1 MSGPAPSS
9 LPLPDRY
16 ARQRILPEF
25 GDGAQMALARA
36 HVVIVGVGALGCTS
50 ADLLCRAG
58 VGRLTLID
66 RDVVEWSNLQ
76 RQALYD
82 EDDARRGVPKAE
94 AAAARLARVNS
105 SITITPIVAD
115 FTGANAEAI
124 LGLPSSSSSSSS
136 SLVPGPQSPVPS
148 SVPTCLVDG
157 SDSAQTRH
165 LINDVSV
172 KHAIPYA
179 YAGVVGTRA
188 MQATFT
194 PAGTGLNHGACLR
207 CIYPDVPAPGA
218 MPTCDTAGVLA
229 PAAAIVAA
237 AQAADAIKLA
247 MGRID
252 LLPRSLLEFDLWANR
267 WRRLDLADARDPAC
281 PCCGIRRFDAL
292 AARDHVD
299 TQLCGQDAVQVLPPQ
314 GTPMARLDLA
324 ALAARWQPLGPVVRT
339 GFMVRVALAEQRVE
353 ISAFGDGRAII
364 KGTRQPDQARALYA
378 RFVGA

>member
-1 MSGPAPSS
+1 MSGPDSS
-9 LPLPDRY
+9 PAPDRY

-25 GDGAQMALARA
+25 GDGAQAALAKA

-82 EDDARRGVPKAE
+82 EEDARRGVPKAE

-124 LGLPSSSSSSSS
+124 LGLPNSSS

-172 KHAIPYA
+172 THAIPYA

-194 PAGTGLNHGACLR
+194 PGDTGLNHGACLR
-207 CIYPDVPAPGA
+207 CLFPDVPAPGA

-247 MGRID
+247 MGRSD

-267 WRRLDLADARDPAC
+267 RRRLDLADARDPSC
-281 PCCGIRRFDAL
+281 PCCGMRRFDAL
-292 AARDHVD
+292 AARDHAD

-314 GTPMARLDLA
+314 GTPSARLDLA

-353 ISAFGDGRAII
+353 ISAFSDGRAII

>member
-1 MSGPAPSS
+1 MSGPDSS
-9 LPLPDRY
+9 AAPDRY

-25 GDGAQMALARA
+25 GDGAQAALAKA

-82 EDDARRGVPKAE
+82 EEDARRGVPKAE

-124 LGLPSSSSSSSS
+124 LGLPNSSS

-194 PAGTGLNHGACLR
+194 PGGTGLNHGACLR
-207 CIYPDVPAPGA
+207 CLFPDVPAPGA

-247 MGRID
+247 MGRSD

-267 WRRLDLADARDPAC
+267 RRRLDLADARDPSC
-281 PCCGIRRFDAL
+281 PCCGMRRFDAL
-292 AARDHVD
+292 AARDHAD

-314 GTPMARLDLA
+314 GTPSARLDLA
-324 ALAARWQPLGPVVRT
+324 ALAAKWHPLGPVVRT

-353 ISAFGDGRAII
+353 ISAFSDGRAII
-364 KGTRQPDQARALYA
+364 KGTRRPDQARALYA

>member
-1 MSGPAPSS
+1 MMSPSRDPNPPKS
-9 LPLPDRY
+9 APDRY

-25 GDGAQMALARA
+25 GSDAQEALGRA

-82 EDDARRGVPKAE
+82 EEDARRGVPKAE

-105 SITITPIVAD
+105 SITIVPIVAD
-115 FTGANAEAI
+115 FSGVNAEGL
-124 LGLPSSSSSSSS
+124 LG
-136 SLVPGPQSPVPS
+136 VPS
-148 SVPTCLVDG
+148 SLTHSSALPILLDG

-165 LINDVSV
+165 LLNDICV
-172 KHAIPYA
+172 KHAIAYA

-194 PAGTGLNHGACLR
+194 PDGPCLR
-207 CIYPDVPAPGA
+207 CLFPDVPAPGA

-229 PAAAIVAA
+229 PGAAIVAA

-247 MGRID
+247 MGRAD
-252 LLPRSLLEFDLWANR
+252 LLPRSLLEFDLWTNR
-267 WRRLDLADARDPAC
+267 RRRVDLRGARDPEC
-281 PCCGIRRFDAL
+281 PTCGHRRFDAL
-292 AARDHVD
+292 NATDADAH
-299 TQLCGQDAVQVLPPQ
+299 TQLCGQDAVQVLPQ
-314 GTPMARLDLA
+314 ARGVGAVGGGRLDLA
-324 ALAARWQPLGPVVRT
+324 ALAAKWQPLGPVVRT
-339 GFMVRVALAEQRVE
+339 AFMVRLTLSEPRME

-364 KGTRQPDQARALYA
+364 KGTRKPEQARALYA
-378 RFVGA
+378 RYIGE

>member
-1 MSGPAPSS
+1 MMSSPREPTPPESTPTTG
-9 LPLPDRY
+9 PDRY

-25 GDGAQMALARA
+25 GSDAQEALGRA

-82 EDDARRGVPKAE
+82 EEDARRGVPKAE

-105 SITITPIVAD
+105 SISIVPIVAD
-115 FTGANAEAI
+115 FSGINGEGL
-124 LGLPSSSSSSSS
+124 LGLPSS
-136 SLVPGPQSPVPS
+136 LASPVRGPES
-148 SVPTCLVDG
+148 GGPLCLVDG

-165 LINDVSV
+165 LLNDICV
-172 KHAIPYA
+172 KHAIAYA

-194 PAGTGLNHGACLR
+194 PDGPCLR
-207 CIYPDVPAPGA
+207 CLFPDVPAPGA

-247 MGRID
+247 MGRAD
-252 LLPRSLLEFDLWANR
+252 LLPRSLLEFDLWTNR
-267 WRRLDLADARDPAC
+267 RRRVDLREARDPDC
-281 PCCGIRRFDAL
+281 PTCGHRRFDAL
-292 AARDHVD
+292 NAADADAH
-299 TQLCGQDAVQVLPPQ
+299 TQLCGQDAVQVLPQ
-314 GTPMARLDLA
+314 AGVAGTVGGRLDLA

-339 GFMVRVALAEQRVE
+339 AFMVRLTLAEPRVE

-364 KGTRQPDQARALYA
+364 KGTRKPEQARALYA
-378 RFVGA
+378 RYIGE

>member
-1 MSGPAPSS
+1 MSGPEPSS
-9 LPLPDRY
+9 SPAPDRY

-25 GDGAQMALARA
+25 GDEAQAALARA

-76 RQALYD
+76 RQSLYD

-94 AAAARLARVNS
+94 AAAARLARINS
-105 SITITPIVAD
+105 SITIEAIVAD
-115 FTGANAEAI
+115 FSGFNGEAL
-124 LGLPSSSSSSSS
+124 LGLPSSLAHASA
-136 SLVPGPQSPVPS
+136 LPLAHSPLPI
-148 SVPTCLVDG
+148 LVDG

-165 LINDVSV
+165 LLNDIAV
-172 KHAIPYA
+172 KHAMAYV

-194 PAGTGLNHGACLR
+194 PPDGPCLR

-229 PAAAIVAA
+229 PAAAIVAS

-247 MGRID
+247 MGRAD

-267 WRRLDLADARDPAC
+267 RRRVDLADARDPDCPAC
-281 PCCGIRRFDAL
+281 AHRRFDAL
-292 AARDHVD
+292 NAVD
-299 TQLCGQDAVQVLPPQ
+299 AGADAQLCGQDAVQVFPHAGAVGAVGSGGVP
-314 GTPMARLDLA
+314 AKLDLA
-324 ALAARWQPLGPVVRT
+324 ALAAKWQALGPVVRT
-339 GFMVRVALAEQRVE
+339 AFMVRVALAEPRVE
-353 ISAFGDGRAII
+353 ISAFADGRAII
-364 KGTRQPDQARALYA
+364 KGTRKPEQARAIYA
-378 RFVGA
+378 RFIGS